1 MEDHLGHVEQALDI
15 RDAVSEPVDIR
26 RVFGR

>member
-1 MEDHLGHVEQALDI
+1 MDHHLHDIEGALDI

-26 RVFGR
+26 RIFNL